1 MTNNSNNYYF
11 KSEEFI
17 NNLRL
22 YEDSQKAGG
31 GCILSSDEL
40 ADIAEYYFEKGAA
53 QKARS
58 VAEYAISLYPDATS
72 PLVFLARFYIN
83 VKRDYKTAY
92 KYISRITDTSALE
105 YYTILIEYYLATGE
119 YDKARQTFIK
129 AEDNIDQEDSLY
141 LILDTAYLLYDYGQT
156 DEADKLK
163 ERIEDKESEDYMKM
177 TARSLSERGDNDGAI
192 EMLEK
197 VIDKDPFNV
206 DNWILISSLQLMADK
221 YSDSATSAEYA
232 IAIDDKQADAYMNLG
247 NSFFKMCNYTK
258 ALDAYDKYSKL
269 SDNELGD
276 ILRARCYFCMQDTA
290 KAYQLL
296 MVAKGKC
303 TDNKNNLIDI
313 YKDLA
318 IVCGWSSKP
327 ETAFEYINLLK
338 KEKYKDAELNLIEGS
353 ILLGMKKLEEAN
365 DVFTIGY
372 ELSTN
377 KQEYLFQVA
386 VSFYEHSY
394 DKAAYLLFKE
404 IFTRDPKRIRG
415 LAYLAVTCNYLGFE
429 DEFLKYLTIAVEKNP
444 DEAKAVLGEMFPN
457 SMQPYDYPEYAR
469 RTLGKK

>member
-1 MTNNSNNYYF
+1 M
-11 KSEEFI
+11 
-17 NNLRL
+17 
-22 YEDSQKAGG
+22 
-31 GCILSSDEL
+31 L
-40 ADIAEYYFEKGAA
+40 ADAVRMQYEQGNEK
-53 QKARS
+53 
-58 VAEYAISLYPDATS
+58 
-72 PLVFLARFYIN
+72 
-83 VKRDYKTAY
+83 
-92 KYISRITDTSALE
+92 
-105 YYTILIEYYLATGE
+105 
-119 YDKARQTFIK
+119 
-129 AEDNIDQEDSLY
+129 LY
-141 LILDTAYLLYDYGQT
+141 LKQKSDTAALFLTCQRMFLVYEGMDSVDAMPDDKGRV
-156 DEADKLK
+156 KLK
-163 ERIEDKESEDYMKM
+163 YRKRNSEYLDGLRRNLY
-177 TARSLSERGDNDGAI
+177 NGAI

-353 ILLGMKKLEEAN
+353 ILLGMKKLEQAN

-457 SMQPYDYPEYAR
+457 SY
-469 RTLGKK
+469 T